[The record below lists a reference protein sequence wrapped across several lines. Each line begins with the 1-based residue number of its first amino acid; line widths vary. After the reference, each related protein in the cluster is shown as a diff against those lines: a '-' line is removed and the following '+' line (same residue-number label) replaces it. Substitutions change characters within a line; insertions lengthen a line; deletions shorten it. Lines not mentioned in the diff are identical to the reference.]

1 VGSDRHANAG
11 PANEYATFRFVLG
24 DLAADGGCDVGVID
38 ALTVV
43 RPLVADFVPPLLQQL
58 NQLCLDVE
66 AAMIAA
72 DGDTHIRST
81 SVKIRS
87 DGVES
92 RITTSSRTAR
102 CCRGLEE
109 SPTPQDAH
117 QTSRHNDDR
126 GRAYPRSAVQN
137 RRDHDSIARPV
148 RPT

>member
-1 VGSDRHANAG
+1 VDAALAQQVGREAQHVNIVVPAAHFGRHFVVTGSGANTGKLVGSDRHANAG

-81 SVKIRS
+81 SVK
-87 DGVES
+87 
-92 RITTSSRTAR
+92 T
-102 CCRGLEE
+102 
-109 SPTPQDAH
+109 
-117 QTSRHNDDR
+117 
-126 GRAYPRSAVQN
+126 
-137 RRDHDSIARPV
+137 
-148 RPT
+148 